1 MRVNESKWQFNSSII
16 YCLSSIAIV
25 NTVWLSC
32 ESMHYRVQRFES
44 KWTQNKFFFDL
55 LIFIHQSIS
64 NIILFKFQA
73 ILRWKKNSYSLKSSK
88 ATSSNYYH
96 LLSFTLIYSCIHTVV
111 FTVATLL
118 LYYVDSLPII
128 NRLLVK
134 STTTFGLNCGQ
145 DW

>member
-1 MRVNESKWQFNSSII
+1 M
-16 YCLSSIAIV
+16 
-25 NTVWLSC
+25 
-32 ESMHYRVQRFES
+32 FE
-44 KWTQNKFFFDL
+44 
-55 LIFIHQSIS
+55 
-64 NIILFKFQA
+64 NIIRKYTMEIPICCSACMYISVSGKIPHNNGLNHLLFWWLALDSAKAVKKCFYHYANLHEGLNWWLKENFQ
-73 ILRWKKNSYSLKSSK
+73 KQYSLKNCK

-118 LYYVDSLPII
+118 WYYVDSLPII